1 MNLLKKGKGNYVS
14 DFFGIEKRISDV
26 KLMLAFIN
34 YTNLFDSQMLLV
46 RWLQD
51 IDRKQAEL
59 VDAQIAL
66 EKLRQRDQLLKT
78 ENELL
83 RVED

>member
-1 MNLLKKGKGNYVS
+1 MNLLKRGKGNYVS
-14 DFFGIEKRISDV
+14 EFFGIVKRISDV
-26 KLMLAFIN
+26 KLLLAFIN
-34 YTNLFDSQMLLV
+34 YTNLFYSQILLV

-59 VDAQIAL
+59 VAAQIAL